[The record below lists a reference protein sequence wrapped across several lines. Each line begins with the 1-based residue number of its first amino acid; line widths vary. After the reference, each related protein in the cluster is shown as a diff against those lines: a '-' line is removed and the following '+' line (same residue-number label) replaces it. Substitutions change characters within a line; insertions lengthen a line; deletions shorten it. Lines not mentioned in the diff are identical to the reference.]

1 MRNCELRYRKGLP
14 LVLKGVNVSIKA
26 GEKIG
31 VVGRTGAGKSS
42 LVIAFLRI
50 VELERGSILIDGVD
64 LSTLK
69 LNDIRSAISLIPQA
83 PFLFSGTLRMNLD
96 PFHKHSD
103 DKIWKV
109 LEQVHLKK
117 TCMSFPKIA
126 STKCRIKAAIYA
138 GQQQLICVARAL
150 LRGSRVILLDEATAN
165 VDSSTDSLIQETI
178 QTAFKD
184 KTTLTIID

>member
-1 MRNCELRYRKGLP
+1 MTSVERLHYYASSIPVESAEGIDLPSKEWPHKGKIEMRNCELRYREGLP

-50 VELERGSILIDGVD
+50 VELERGSILIDGID

-96 PFHKHSD
+96 PFHKHSTTNMECFRTSSFE
-103 DKIWKV
+103 KNLSV
-109 LEQVHLKK
+109 LYQEV
-117 TCMSFPKIA
+117 
-126 STKCRIKAAIYA
+126 AIRSI
-138 GQQQLICVARAL
+138 GPRQ
-150 LRGSRVILLDEATAN
+150 
-165 VDSSTDSLIQETI
+165 
-178 QTAFKD
+178 
-184 KTTLTIID
+184 